1 MAECL
6 LDIINHCCAPL
17 DSCLQF
23 SVIYQKKEEVLLFY
37 IIIKYNTGK
46 KLISHNMHSNT
57 KIVSHYCLQRVLS
70 SIKKITLN
78 NE

>member
-1 MAECL
+1 MAESV
-6 LDIINHCCAPL
+6 LDIINYCCAPL

-23 SVIYQKKEEVLLFY
+23 SVIYQKKEEFSLFH

-57 KIVSHYCLQRVLS
+57 KNC
-70 SIKKITLN
+70 ITLLFAKSTLLYKEDN
-78 NE
+78 SQ